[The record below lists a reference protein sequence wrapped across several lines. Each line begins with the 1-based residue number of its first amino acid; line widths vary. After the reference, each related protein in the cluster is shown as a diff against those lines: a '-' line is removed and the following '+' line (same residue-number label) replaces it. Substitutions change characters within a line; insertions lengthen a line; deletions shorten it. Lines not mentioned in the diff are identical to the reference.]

1 MPTPLALVLS
11 AIVIVGTY
19 FTMPFWPFRKSN
31 YDPRGKHCYI
41 TGGSSGLGKALA
53 ERLVKQGAHVTIVGR
68 DSKKAQGVVE
78 ELKVNLKGKQ
88 RKPDLITI

>member
-1 MPTPLALVLS
+1 MPTPLALLLS
-11 AIVIVGTY
+11 AILIIGTY
-19 FTMPFWPFRKSN
+19 FAMPFWPFRKSN

-68 DSKKAQGVVE
+68 DSKKAEGVVE
-78 ELKVNLKGKQ
+78 ELKVSLEGNQ
-88 RKPDLITI
+88 RAPELIIM

>member
-1 MPTPLALVLS
+1 MPTPLTLLLS
-11 AIVIVGTY
+11 AVAITVTY

-31 YDPRGKHCYI
+31 YDPPGKHCYI

-68 DSKKAQGVVE
+68 DTKKAEGVVKK
-78 ELKVNLKGKQ
+78 LKVSLEDKQ
-88 RKPDLITI
+88 RKLELITV